1 MASEELSSSPSSP
14 AYSPVS
20 PVRDDYSPDTYR
32 PDSPVSYMPTSPK
45 FTPTSPV
52 RLKSLELVQEIKA
65 ELVAK
70 GVAKKLD
77 VSLADPK
84 YVLRSRD
91 KQFANTSQAENEL
104 ETALS
109 RSGQAILRG
118 VRCYLCF
125 QYGPMRQ
132 ICKYGHCVCELC
144 ETKDAF
150 RAMPN
155 CGCCNEPRLKDSVR
169 PPAVIKELYTDV
181 REHVCPLCTD
191 DTERSVEE
199 VVKHVQEGNCA
210 ALASEKILTNKLS
223 LLATRERWEREVC
236 DTLDHTGVI
245 DLTQKYL
252 EDMLSKQRLIHE
264 YQMRDIQHQYS
275 ELSKKTLHSQEMC
288 SDLRQEIERLKK
300 ENVALSERSVSPEER
315 KEVNNSR
322 HVRDM
327 AQMAEMGWEL
337 SDLKSKHRLL
347 MQECVALRK
356 RSDSTDARLY
366 KRRRFEA

>member
-77 VSLADPK
+77 VSLADP
-84 YVLRSRD
+84 
-91 KQFANTSQAENEL
+91 N
-104 ETALS
+104 
-109 RSGQAILRG
+109 
-118 VRCYLCF
+118 
-125 QYGPMRQ
+125 
-132 ICKYGHCVCELC
+132 
-144 ETKDAF
+144 
-150 RAMPN
+150 
-155 CGCCNEPRLKDSVR
+155 
-169 PPAVIKELYTDV
+169 
-181 REHVCPLCTD
+181 
-191 DTERSVEE
+191 VEE

>member
-84 YVLRSRD
+84 
-91 KQFANTSQAENEL
+91 
-104 ETALS
+104 
-109 RSGQAILRG
+109 
-118 VRCYLCF
+118 
-125 QYGPMRQ
+125 
-132 ICKYGHCVCELC
+132 
-144 ETKDAF
+144 
-150 RAMPN
+150 
-155 CGCCNEPRLKDSVR
+155 
-169 PPAVIKELYTDV
+169 
-181 REHVCPLCTD
+181 
-191 DTERSVEE
+191 
-199 VVKHVQEGNCA
+199 
-210 ALASEKILTNKLS
+210 
-223 LLATRERWEREVC
+223 
-236 DTLDHTGVI
+236 
-245 DLTQKYL
+245 
-252 EDMLSKQRLIHE
+252 
-264 YQMRDIQHQYS
+264 
-275 ELSKKTLHSQEMC
+275 
-288 SDLRQEIERLKK
+288 QEIERLKK
-300 ENVALSERSVSPEER
+300 ENVALSERSVLPEER
-315 KEVNNSR
+315 KEANNSR
-322 HVRDM
+322 YVRDM
-327 AQMAEMGWEL
+327 AQMAKMGWEL

-366 KRRRFEA
+366 KRRRSEA